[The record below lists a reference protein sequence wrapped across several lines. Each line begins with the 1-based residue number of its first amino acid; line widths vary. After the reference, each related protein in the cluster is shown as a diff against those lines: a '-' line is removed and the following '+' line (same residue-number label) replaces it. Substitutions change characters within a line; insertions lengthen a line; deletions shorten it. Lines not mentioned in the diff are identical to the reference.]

1 MTAMKIAHVIDSM
14 ELGGAEAVV
23 LLLARRQMQAGHSV
37 EVHCLIKKGPLA
49 DKLEEEG
56 VRIWLHGP
64 SSRLRESWRLYRAFK
79 RSRLDVVH
87 CHNKAATVRAAGA
100 ARLAGVGAVLTTRHG
115 MAALP
120 YRIRKDLKFWV
131 VAALFCDRVVAVCET
146 ARRNMIRGA
155 RRAAHKVVT
164 IRNGADAPTSFEK
177 PITAAGFTL
186 LTVGRHAAAKNY
198 PVLLRAIALARLHVP
213 DLRLWMVGDG
223 PETPTLKTLATDL
236 RIAEIVQF
244 WGERTDVGR
253 FLQSADVFVLSS
265 ISEGLPISI
274 LEAMAAGLPIIAT
287 DVGGMPEV
295 LGLCRAGT
303 IVPTNSAERM
313 ASAIVQCAADREAL
327 SEMGRTA
334 RSCYERH
341 FDPQMMADEYVAL
354 YRTCAR
360 SHRALSHAS

>member
-1 MTAMKIAHVIDSM
+1 MAMKIAHVIDSM

-23 LLLARRQMQAGHSV
+23 LLLARRQLQAGHAV
-37 EVHCLIKKGPLA
+37 EVHCLIKKGALA

-64 SSRLRESWRLYRAFK
+64 SSRLREAWRLYRAFK
-79 RSRLDVVH
+79 GSRLDVVH

-100 ARLAGVGAVLTTRHG
+100 ARLAGVSAVLTTRHG

-120 YRIRKDLKFWV
+120 YRVRKDLKFWV
-131 VAALFCDRVVAVCET
+131 VAALFCDRVVAVCEA

-155 RRAAHKVVT
+155 RPAADKVVT
-164 IRNGADAPTSFEK
+164 IRNGADAPISFEE
-177 PITAAGFTL
+177 PIAPDGFTL
-186 LTVGRHAAAKNY
+186 LTVGRHAPAKNY
-198 PVLLRAIALARLHVP
+198 PVLLQAIALAQPFVP

-223 PETPTLKTLATDL
+223 PETPTLKTVAADL
-236 RIAEIVQF
+236 NIADIVQF

-253 FLQSADVFVLSS
+253 FLQSADLFVLSS
-265 ISEGLPISI
+265 VSEGLPISI

-295 LGLCRAGT
+295 LGLCGAGT
-303 IVPTNSAERM
+303 IVPANSAERM
-313 ASAIVQCAADREAL
+313 ASAIVQCAADRRAL
-327 SEMGRTA
+327 GEVGRAA
-334 RSCYERH
+334 RKCYERH
-341 FDPQMMADEYVAL
+341 FGPQVMADEYLAL

-360 SHRALSHAS
+360 SRRALGHAS